1 MRPHLAVERVAQ
13 GRARRLVHQV
23 ELMEVDEPADAD
35 ALHRGGEDGR
45 GWGRPRLRARGIGA
59 EVSTWMAYWSPDAG
73 AAAPGVMLANRVAAV
88 GCAEPASTPGRT
100 ANAMTTPTPATAIL
114 RVRTSMQRASM
125 AASSREHPGL
135 SWPGPHRRTEL
146 AAGSG

>member
-1 MRPHLAVERVAQ
+1 MSPLTPTLCIGTARTAGGGAVHGCAP
-13 GRARRLVHQV
+13 G
-23 ELMEVDEPADAD
+23 
-35 ALHRGGEDGR
+35 
-45 GWGRPRLRARGIGA
+45 GIGA

-88 GCAEPASTPGRT
+88 GCAEPASTAGRT